1 MIHTVTI
8 VGTGLIGGSFAL
20 ALKNNNI
27 ATHIIG
33 VDNNTQ
39 NLQKALEIGLVDEI
53 LNLEK
58 AIKKSHF
65 IYVAIP
71 VDEAIPILKKILQL
85 INTTQIVA
93 DAGST
98 KLAICEALKNETH
111 RSNFVA
117 THPMWGTEHSGP
129 QAAVHNAFVGKA
141 CVICEK
147 EKSQNSAVVLLE
159 SIYKKI
165 GMHLVY
171 MPAEAHDLHAA
182 YISHLPHFISFA
194 LANTVLQK
202 EKKET
207 TIFEMASGGFES
219 TVRLAKS
226 NPAMW
231 VPIFKQNKN
240 NLITILDE
248 YTHQIAQF
256 KIALQTEN
264 YISMQSLIEAANTIK
279 RIIK

>member
-111 RSNFVA
+111 RSNFEA

-141 CVICEK
+141 CVICK
-147 EKSQNSAVVLLE
+147 
-159 SIYKKI
+159 
-165 GMHLVY
+165 
-171 MPAEAHDLHAA
+171 
-182 YISHLPHFISFA
+182 
-194 LANTVLQK
+194 
-202 EKKET
+202 
-207 TIFEMASGGFES
+207 
-219 TVRLAKS
+219 
-226 NPAMW
+226 
-231 VPIFKQNKN
+231 
-240 NLITILDE
+240 
-248 YTHQIAQF
+248 
-256 KIALQTEN
+256 
-264 YISMQSLIEAANTIK
+264 
-279 RIIK
+279 